1 MPKTKHLLLYAVLMV
16 ALIGLGVAG
25 RLAWH
30 PLHVAPVAATAL
42 LAGFLFRSRIA
53 AVLVPLTALAV
64 SDMVLGYYNPWVMA
78 SVYVGL
84 TLPVL
89 LGSVLRAHLSL
100 ERLIACSLASSV
112 IFFLMSNG
120 AEWWFGSLYTKDAAG
135 LRDCF
140 LAALPFFR
148 NTLLGDLVYTAIL
161 FGGHGLV
168 MNYLGQPLEDSD
180 ESGKLAPVRVRSR

>member
-53 AVLVPLTALAV
+53 AALVPLTALAV

-100 ERLIACSLASSV
+100 ERLIACS
-112 IFFLMSNG
+112 
-120 AEWWFGSLYTKDAAG
+120 
-135 LRDCF
+135 
-140 LAALPFFR
+140 
-148 NTLLGDLVYTAIL
+148 
-161 FGGHGLV
+161 
-168 MNYLGQPLEDSD
+168 
-180 ESGKLAPVRVRSR
+180 